1 MPRTYEPIA
10 SQTLGADAGSVE
22 FTSIP
27 GTYTDLILVA
37 NASSTHTA
45 ATELRMRFSGSSATN
60 YSTTRLIG
68 DGSAASSTRDTS
80 GSSYG
85 YMGHLNNSSTAF
97 TTIRAHIMSYANTN
111 VFTTMLV
118 ESGAAGS
125 AVHRQVSLWRLTD
138 AVTSILLISGAGN
151 IRSGSTFSLYGVRAA

>member
-27 GTYTDLILVA
+27 GTYTDLILIA
-37 NASSTHTA
+37 NASSTHTS
-45 ATELRMRFSGSSATN
+45 ATELHMRFSGSSAAN
-60 YSTTRLIG
+60 YSTTNLIG
-68 DGSAASSTRDTS
+68 DGSAASSTRETT

-85 YMGHLNNSSTAF
+85 YMGHLNNSSTNF
-97 TTIRAHIMSYANTN
+97 TTIRAQIMSYSNTS

-118 ESGAAGS
+118 ESGAAGTQ
-125 AVHRQVSLWRLTD
+125 VRRQVSLWQLTN
-138 AVTSILLISGAGN
+138 AITSILLISGAGN
-151 IRSGSTFSLYGVRAA
+151 LRSGSTFSLYGVKAA